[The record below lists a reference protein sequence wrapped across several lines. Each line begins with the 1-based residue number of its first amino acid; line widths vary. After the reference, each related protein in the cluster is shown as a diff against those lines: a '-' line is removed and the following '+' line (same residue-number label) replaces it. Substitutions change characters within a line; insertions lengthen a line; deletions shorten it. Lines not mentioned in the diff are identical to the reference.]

1 MKKRKVKLKFKLLL
15 LSLFLV
21 YVGVS
26 FFLQQDDIN
35 ALLKDQEELKEKYE
49 LTQTEL
55 QRLEHKKEYMAT
67 QDYIENEAREK
78 FGFVYGD
85 EYILTPSA
93 RPSESPS
100 EQPSESPLEQPTE
113 EPTPQP

>member
-26 FFLQQDDIN
+26 FFLQQADIN
-35 ALLKDQEELKEKYE
+35 ALLKDQEGLNEKFE

-93 RPSESPS
+93 QPSESPS
-100 EQPSESPLEQPTE
+100 EQPSETPSEQPTE
-113 EPTPQP
+113 EQTQQP

>member
-15 LSLFLV
+15 LSLFLA

-26 FFLQQDDIN
+26 IFLQQQDIN
-35 ALLKDQEELKEKYE
+35 ALMDDQKGLKEKYE
-49 LTQTEL
+49 QTQTQL
-55 QRLEHKKEYMAT
+55 QRLEHKKEYMST

-85 EYILTPSA
+85 EYILSPSA
-93 RPSESPS
+93 QAS
-100 EQPSESPLEQPTE
+100 EQPTQQP
-113 EPTPQP
+113 

>member
-15 LSLFLV
+15 LSLFLA

-26 FFLQQDDIN
+26 IYLQQQDIN
-35 ALLKDQEELKEKYE
+35 ALLDDQEGLKEKYE

-55 QRLEHKKEYMAT
+55 QRLEHKKEYMGT
-67 QDYIENEAREK
+67 QDYIENEARDK

-93 RPSESPS
+93 
-100 EQPSESPLEQPTE
+100 QPSETPSEQPTE
-113 EPTPQP
+113 EQTQQP